1 MGKINLGRVILGGLV
16 AGVIINVVEG
26 VMNGV
31 ILQPQWSAA
40 AKAIGRSATMST
52 KQIVAFNVWGFAAGI
67 IAVWLY
73 AAMRPRFGAGPRT
86 AITAGAAVWLLAYA
100 MANAM
105 MALRRSRELARVC
118 FPRLTHRC
126 RCRGDRSIDRMKG
139 RDVPTSTIHQTQA
152 RLSREGTSCLGSD
165 R

>member
-1 MGKINLGRVILGGLV
+1 MAKINLGRVILGGLV

-40 AKAIGRSATMST
+40 AKAIGRSATMSP

-105 MALRRSRELARVC
+105 MAFLHIFPLGLLVTVTALGLVEVLIATTSGAYFYREA
-118 FPRLTHRC
+118 
-126 RCRGDRSIDRMKG
+126 
-139 RDVPTSTIHQTQA
+139 
-152 RLSREGTSCLGSD
+152 
-165 R
+165 

>member
-1 MGKINLGRVILGGLV
+1 MGKINVGRVILGGII
-16 AGVIINVVEG
+16 AGVIIKVDEG

-31 ILQPQWSAA
+31 ILQPQWSEA

-67 IAVWLY
+67 SAVWLY

-86 AITAGAAVWLLAYA
+86 AMQAGTVVWLLAYA

-105 MALRRSRELARVC
+105 MAFLHIFPLGLLVMVTAVGLVEVLIAATAGAYFYREV
-118 FPRLTHRC
+118 
-126 RCRGDRSIDRMKG
+126 
-139 RDVPTSTIHQTQA
+139 
-152 RLSREGTSCLGSD
+152 
-165 R
+165 

>member
-1 MGKINLGRVILGGLV
+1 MGKINGGRVVLGGIV

-40 AKAIGRSATMST
+40 ATAIGRSGTMST

-67 IAVWLY
+67 IAIWLY
-73 AAMRPRFGAGPRT
+73 AAIRPRFGAGART
-86 AITAGAAVWLLAYA
+86 AMTAGAAVWFLAYA

-105 MALRRSRELARVC
+105 MAFLHIYPLGLLVTVTAVGLLEV
-118 FPRLTHRC
+118 LTA
-126 RCRGDRSIDRMKG
+126 
-139 RDVPTSTIHQTQA
+139 TT
-152 RLSREGTSCLGSD
+152 LGAHFYKEA
-165 R
+165 

>member
-105 MALRRSRELARVC
+105 MAFLHLFPLGLLVTVTAVGLVEVLIAATAGAYFYREA
-118 FPRLTHRC
+118 
-126 RCRGDRSIDRMKG
+126 
-139 RDVPTSTIHQTQA
+139 
-152 RLSREGTSCLGSD
+152 
-165 R
+165 

>member
-1 MGKINLGRVILGGLV
+1 MGKINIRRVILGGII

-26 VMNGV
+26 VMNGL
-31 ILQPQWSAA
+31 ILQPQWSEA

-86 AITAGAAVWLLAYA
+86 AIRTGAVVWLLAYA
-100 MANAM
+100 MADAM
-105 MALRRSRELARVC
+105 MAFLHIFPLGLLMTVAAVGLVEVLVATTAGAYFYREA
-118 FPRLTHRC
+118 
-126 RCRGDRSIDRMKG
+126 
-139 RDVPTSTIHQTQA
+139 
-152 RLSREGTSCLGSD
+152 
-165 R
+165 

>member
-1 MGKINLGRVILGGLV
+1 MGKINIRRVILGGII

-31 ILQPQWSAA
+31 ILQPQWSEA
-40 AKAIGRSATMST
+40 AKAIGRSATMSP

-86 AITAGAAVWLLAYA
+86 AIRTGAVVWLLAYA
-100 MANAM
+100 MADAM
-105 MALRRSRELARVC
+105 MAFLHIFPLGLLMTVAAVGLVEVLVATTAGAYFYREA
-118 FPRLTHRC
+118 
-126 RCRGDRSIDRMKG
+126 
-139 RDVPTSTIHQTQA
+139 
-152 RLSREGTSCLGSD
+152 
-165 R
+165 